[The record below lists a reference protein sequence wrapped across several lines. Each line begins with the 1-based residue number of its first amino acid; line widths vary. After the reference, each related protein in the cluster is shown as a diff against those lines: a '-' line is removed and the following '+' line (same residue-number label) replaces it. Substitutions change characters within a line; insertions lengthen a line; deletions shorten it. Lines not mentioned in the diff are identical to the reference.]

1 MELCTRTFT
10 SFFLF
15 NPSSS
20 SNPLFLRAN
29 ANAKTPFKF
38 NSLKLSSFP
47 PHIHL
52 FQPFLSPH
60 TSSPFTLSAA
70 SASSSSS
77 SSSVAV
83 GTEQDR
89 LPAELNVTE
98 TAEPNSRVRLHVE
111 VPSLVCEDCYKRV
124 IAEFMKQAKI
134 PGFRPGKKVPE
145 NILIS
150 YVGSQNVQK
159 ATIESILRRCHH
171 WYVGIVTKGS

>member
-98 TAEPNSRVRLHVE
+98 TAEPNSRVCSFFFFFFPLYPYFSVW
-111 VPSLVCEDCYKRV
+111 
-124 IAEFMKQAKI
+124 F
-134 PGFRPGKKVPE
+134 
-145 NILIS
+145 N
-150 YVGSQNVQK
+150 
-159 ATIESILRRCHH
+159 ATIICESFVVCYII
-171 WYVGIVTKGS
+171 Y